1 MPQENFHVVSFD
13 VAGTLIDVERGK
25 LDDLRPTA
33 PRSTLS
39 DDGFLAACG
48 CARNSADS
56 TWYHDDPVRV

>member
-1 MPQENFHVVSFD
+1 MPLKDFRVVSFD
-13 VAGTLIDVERGK
+13 VAGTLIDFERGRP
-25 LDDLRPTA
+25 DDLRPAA

-39 DDGFLAACG
+39 DDGFLAASR